1 MTRLRFAMMGVALFP
16 TVLLSDTGGS
26 LSCTEALEQVTAL
39 QTLRP
44 VYKAAGGG
52 ARLFLDDAGR
62 PAELARL
69 QKIVTASCSS
79 DPQLRASQ
87 EAEADRLYWAMS
99 PECAVERD
107 KLAAMLLPNS
117 HEPRD
122 FIERKQRLVAHKCP
136 TVNTTDRWLVQ
147 WDGKSE
153 LLPEED

>member
-1 MTRLRFAMMGVALFP
+1 MRGQLV
-16 TVLLSDTGGS
+16 
-26 LSCTEALEQVTAL
+26 
-39 QTLRP
+39 
-44 VYKAAGGG
+44 
-52 ARLFLDDAGR
+52 LFLSLVGLPK
-62 PAELARL
+62 PA
-69 QKIVTASCSS
+69 
-79 DPQLRASQ
+79 DPKLRATQ